1 MLDRKVPPSSKNAPR
16 TRSLLA
22 TILKVAAL
30 GLLIVIAVFVVS
42 AIYAGHL
49 EGARAIAAVQER
61 LGKNI
66 DVEIFFT
73 GRASARDTFAAWPF
87 LKANPPRTASYFM
100 S

>member
-1 MLDRKVPPSSKNAPR
+1 MLDRKVSPSSKNAPR
-16 TRSLLA
+16 TRNLLA

-30 GLLIVIAVFVVS
+30 GLLIAIAVSVIY
-42 AIYAGHL
+42 AIYVGHL

-73 GRASARDTFAAWPF
+73 GRASARDTFSA
-87 LKANPPRTASYFM
+87 
-100 S
+100 